1 VIEPTDIYGGAD
13 PREVPAY
20 PVSEAAR
27 YLRVP
32 RATLRAWAFGQRG
45 AGKEPFQPV
54 IASQDTDNGLLSF
67 KNLVAAHVLSAL
79 RVQHRIP
86 LQRVRKAIE
95 YLRNETRSKDPL
107 FELPLLTDGA
117 DLFVEAYEGM
127 VTASRRGQMALTP
140 ILQAYLRRIEYD
152 EKRGVV
158 RLFPFIRRR
167 ELQTPEILLQE
178 PRVVMID
185 PRISFGRPVL
195 VGTNIR
201 TSIIAER
208 YMAGESVREL
218 AEDYHRSP
226 LEIEEAIR
234 CESIAA

>member
-1 VIEPTDIYGGAD
+1 MTHSNDIYAGLD
-13 PREVPAY
+13 PRDVPAY
-20 PVSEAAR
+20 RISEAAR

-32 RATLRAWAFGQRG
+32 RATLRAWSLGQRG
-45 AGKEPFQPV
+45 GTRRFRSV
-54 IASQDTDNGLLSF
+54 ITTQDSARGLLSF

-86 LQRVRKAIE
+86 LQQLRKAIQ
-95 YLRNETRSKDPL
+95 YLRTQTGSSDPL

-127 VTASRRGQMALTP
+127 LNVSRQGQMALTP
-140 ILQAYLRRIEYD
+140 ILQAYLQRIEFD
-152 EKRGVV
+152 DDRGIV

-167 ELQTPEILLQE
+167 ELQSPELLLRE
-178 PRVVMID
+178 PKVVVID

-201 TSIIAER
+201 TSIVAER
-208 YMAGESVREL
+208 YMAGESVTDL
-218 AEDYHRSP
+218 AEDYNRPP

-234 CESIAA
+234 CESNAA